1 MEQWT
6 TSKRSATEWRK
17 KEWIMNNKSEKIGGR
32 KGSRWNSKMEEKG
45 REEHKDRN
53 AEAEGSVRALAGV
66 STSNK
71 ISLNES

>member
-1 MEQWT
+1 
-6 TSKRSATEWRK
+6 
-17 KEWIMNNKSEKIGGR
+17 MNNKSEKIGGR
-32 KGSRWNSKMEEKG
+32 KESRWNSKMEEKG